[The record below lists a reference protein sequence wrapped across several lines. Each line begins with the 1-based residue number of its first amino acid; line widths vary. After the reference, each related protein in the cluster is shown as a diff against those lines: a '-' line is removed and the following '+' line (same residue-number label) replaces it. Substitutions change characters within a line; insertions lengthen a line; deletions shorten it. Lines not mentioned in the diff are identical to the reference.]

1 MKDELFRMADSG
13 ITADELTRTIGSVAG
28 GSALALENS
37 DARMIRLGRA
47 ELNTGE
53 FVDRDEGLA
62 RLSEVT
68 REAVQSMAEDLAN
81 EPLSAVVVGAV
92 PEGMAEGL
100 AHESRV
106 ASGR

>member
-1 MKDELFRMADSG
+1 VSREGPRWLS
-13 ITADELTRTIGSVAG
+13 
-28 GSALALENS
+28 ENS

-62 RLSEVT
+62 RLSQVT
-68 REAVQSMAEDLAN
+68 REAVQSIAEDLAN

-92 PEGMAEGL
+92 PEGMAESL
-100 AHESRV
+100 EEPRV
-106 ASGR
+106 PRGAKARM